1 VKSPLCLIQYCTSC
15 LLQSNVQEFKTCLPT
30 EAELL
35 STTEIYRNDTKMC
48 LLHNTECKTHICVL
62 FRVLNKWDIDFNSR
76 HIYDTRDNYVGLQM
90 DVDSEDDQMMQAI
103 ALSLG
108 QNVSTLES
116 EVECTSCTET

>member
-1 VKSPLCLIQYCTSC
+1 
-15 LLQSNVQEFKTCLPT
+15 
-30 EAELL
+30 
-35 STTEIYRNDTKMC
+35 
-48 LLHNTECKTHICVL
+48 VL

-76 HIYDTRDNYVGLQM
+76 HIYDTRVNYVGLQM

-116 EVECTSCTET
+116 EVECTSCTEI

>member
-1 VKSPLCLIQYCTSC
+1 
-15 LLQSNVQEFKTCLPT
+15 
-30 EAELL
+30 
-35 STTEIYRNDTKMC
+35 M
-48 LLHNTECKTHICVL
+48 L

-76 HIYDTRDNYVGLQM
+76 HIYDTRVNYVGLQM

>member
-1 VKSPLCLIQYCTSC
+1 
-15 LLQSNVQEFKTCLPT
+15 
-30 EAELL
+30 
-35 STTEIYRNDTKMC
+35 M
-48 LLHNTECKTHICVL
+48 L

-76 HIYDTRDNYVGLQM
+76 HIYDTRVNYVGLQM

-116 EVECTSCTET
+116 EVECTSCTEI